1 MLTCPICDCWV
12 LPHQK
17 VCSECDKIRQLC
29 KIYGKEK
36 LLEILDKTMVIQQ
49 HREPVGRLVMAQ
61 QAQTISEI
69 KELRRAS
76 P

>member
-12 LPHQK
+12 MPHQK

-49 HREPVGRLVMAQ
+49 HREPCGTLSVV
-61 QAQTISEI
+61 